1 MKENLSEELYEEENN
16 EIIPQTNQTVVK
28 KKIENLYISNFL
40 KLFIIFDIISIFI
53 MLIFMLTSLKVFF
66 WIFFSTTI
74 ILTCLIIISYIIIYK
89 EKQDLKKKREK

>member
-53 MLIFMLTSLKVFF
+53 MLIFMFTSLKVFF
-66 WIFFSTTI
+66 GYFF
-74 ILTCLIIISYIIIYK
+74 LLQFY
-89 EKQDLKKKREK
+89 

>member
-53 MLIFMLTSLKVFF
+53 MLIFILTSLKVFF
-66 WIFFSTTI
+66 GYFF
-74 ILTCLIIISYIIIYK
+74 LLQFY
-89 EKQDLKKKREK
+89 